1 MNFSQNQSQM
11 SFKDFKSGYVA
22 IIGKPNVGKSTLLN
36 SLLKYKL
43 SIVTP
48 KPQTTRHRIL
58 GILNGENYQALFIDT
73 PGMIKPAYPLQ
84 KLMQKEIRSAL
95 EDADLILLMIE
106 PNNLPD
112 ESEKRVIESLLK
124 KPAILVI
131 NKVDTVDR
139 RVILPLIEEY
149 SKKNFKDIFPIAALY
164 NDGVEALKKGIVE
177 NLPVGEPFYPPDQI
191 TERPEKFFVAEIIR
205 EAIFNHYG
213 EEIPYSTTVEIE
225 EFKERGAAKD
235 FIKAIIYTERDSQKA
250 ILIGKD
256 GRALKK
262 VGSVARE
269 NIEYFLN
276 HSVYLEL
283 WVKVK
288 EAWRSDETFIH
299 DKIYRK

>member
-1 MNFSQNQSQM
+1 M
-11 SFKDFKSGYVA
+11 SFKSGYVA

-58 GILNGENYQALFIDT
+58 GILNGENFQALFIDT

-84 KLMQKEIRSAL
+84 KIMQKEIKNAL
-95 EDADLILLMIE
+95 EDADLIIWMIE
-106 PNNLPD
+106 PNDLPD
-112 ESEKRVIESLLK
+112 ENEKGTIKGLLQ
-124 KPAILVI
+124 KPTILVI
-131 NKVDTVDR
+131 NKVDTVDK
-139 RVILPLIEEY
+139 RVILPIIEEY
-149 SKKNFKDIFPIAALY
+149 GKGFKDIFPLSALY
-164 NDGVEALKKGIVE
+164 NDGVEELKKGIIE
-177 NLPVGEPFYPPDQI
+177 NLPIGEPFYPPDQI
-191 TERPEKFFVAEIIR
+191 TERPERFFVAEIIR
-205 EAIFNHYG
+205 ESIFNHYG

-225 EFKERGAAKD
+225 EFKEREKGKYY
-235 FIKAIIYTERDSQKA
+235 IKAIIYTERDSQKA
-250 ILIGKD
+250 ILIGRE

-262 VGSVARE
+262 VGSVARQ

-288 EAWRSDETFIH
+288 EAWRQDETFIH
-299 DKIYRK
+299 DKIYRQ

>member
-1 MNFSQNQSQM
+1 M

-43 SIVTP
+43 SIVSS

-58 GILNGENYQALFIDT
+58 GILNGENFQALFIDT

-112 ESEKRVIESLLK
+112 ESEKRVIESFLK

-139 RVILPLIEEY
+139 RAILPLIEEY
-149 SKKNFKDIFPIAALY
+149 GKKNFKDIFPIAALY

-177 NLPVGEPFYPPDQI
+177 NLPAGEPFYPPDQI

-205 EAIFNHYG
+205 ETIFNHYG

-225 EFKERGAAKD
+225 EFKDRGAAKTY
-235 FIKAIIYTERDSQKA
+235 IKAVIYTERDSQKA

-256 GRALKK
+256 GRALKR

-299 DKIYRK
+299 DKIYHK

>member
-1 MNFSQNQSQM
+1 M

-58 GILNGENYQALFIDT
+58 GILNGENFQALFIDT
-73 PGMIKPAYPLQ
+73 PGMIKPTYPLQ

>member
-1 MNFSQNQSQM
+1 M